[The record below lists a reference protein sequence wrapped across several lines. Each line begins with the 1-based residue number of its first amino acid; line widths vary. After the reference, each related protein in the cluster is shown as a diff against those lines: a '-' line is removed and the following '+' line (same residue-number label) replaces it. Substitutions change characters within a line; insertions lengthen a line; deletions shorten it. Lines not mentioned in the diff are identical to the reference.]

1 MGYEELSMGHRML
14 IKDEQE
20 VNGNTI
26 MRTVFVWHEK
36 GIRKVLD
43 IHLCTGSLGLPP

>member
-20 VNGNTI
+20 VNGSTI

-36 GIRKVLD
+36 GIRKVLY